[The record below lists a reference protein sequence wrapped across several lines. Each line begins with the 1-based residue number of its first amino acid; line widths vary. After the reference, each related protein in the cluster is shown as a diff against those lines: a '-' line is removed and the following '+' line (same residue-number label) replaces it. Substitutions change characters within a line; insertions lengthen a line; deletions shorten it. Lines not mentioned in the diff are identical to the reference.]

1 MRRDELG
8 GGLPSHYGENLVH
21 QHAEV
26 LTPELHPRIH
36 PRMDDLVWKRAVADV
51 ISSGEVILKWSGPLI
66 PGDQCPYKKI
76 TI

>member
-8 GGLPSHYGENLVH
+8 GGLPSRYGENLVH

-51 ISSGEVILKWSGPLI
+51 IS
-66 PGDQCPYKKI
+66 
-76 TI
+76 